1 MGRCLWKL
9 PLVSSYFRRMSTNVE
24 NTDLLVYK
32 LDVPSLR
39 KLSMFRMSLLSMGQ
53 TAIYVICLS
62 TSTLPAERR
71 MVRDGSGVYI

>member
-39 KLSMFRMSLLSMGQ
+39 KLLAQRLQVGY
-53 TAIYVICLS
+53 T
-62 TSTLPAERR
+62 
-71 MVRDGSGVYI
+71 